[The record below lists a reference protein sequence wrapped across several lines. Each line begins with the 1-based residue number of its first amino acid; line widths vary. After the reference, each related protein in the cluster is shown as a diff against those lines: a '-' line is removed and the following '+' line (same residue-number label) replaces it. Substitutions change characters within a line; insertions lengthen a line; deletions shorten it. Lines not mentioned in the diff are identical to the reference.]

1 MPSDIL
7 SLIFEQSLLL
17 ASRDHGQSEIVIVL
31 ASVCHS
37 WRAACIDAPNLWSH
51 IGPFVRSYDLIC
63 LFLQRS
69 RNHPLLID
77 YYESGEDQ
85 RILPLLAQESERWL
99 DVRFAIPPPFYR
111 LLLSIRGRLPLLRT
125 LAWGIPLSWQD
136 DMGTSMNNPDANQA
150 QEDFAGLEIAPALS
164 QFSSDWPYL
173 QGSFPLPW
181 NQLTRLSCSQTH
193 SSKLYS
199 ILLLDL
205 PNLSRLRLYQIY
217 NDLVDSEVQ
226 VMIPDGHTFALD
238 SLHVRDCDF
247 QILQSVLRIFPNV
260 KKIEIVIW
268 EKVRMRICPIP
279 IMLPILDTLCI
290 RVERYFPYLGQSFK
304 IRAPMLSELEFE
316 CNDAMD
322 DDDDEDDDEDD
333 SDEDLLPLW
342 LVGGFGSFMLCFL
355 MELIQEAKCNLTS
368 LKLEME
374 VDFGSSDM
382 ESLLRAVPSL
392 EHLHIALVQQG
403 GYEHVPLAAMTPAR
417 STFPKLKTLYLR
429 LPSSDFT
436 FDEVNQLLAFVS
448 RSTDLEVK
456 FLCK

>member
-1 MPSDIL
+1 MSSDIL

-17 ASRDHGQSEIVIVL
+17 ASRDEQSEIVIIL

-69 RNHPLLID
+69 RNHPLRID

-136 DMGTSMNNPDANQA
+136 DMGTVGMNNPNANQA
-150 QEDFAGLEIAPALS
+150 QEDFAGLEIAPALF

-173 QGSFPLPW
+173 EGSFPLPW
-181 NQLTRLSCSQTH
+181 NQLTRLNCSKTH
-193 SSKLYS
+193 FSKLYS
-199 ILLLDL
+199 ILLLNL

-226 VMIPDGHTFALD
+226 LMIPDGHTFALD

-260 KKIEIVIW
+260 KRVEIVIW
-268 EKVRMRICPIP
+268 EKVRMCNCPTP

-304 IRAPMLSELEFE
+304 ICAPMLSELEFE
-316 CNDAMD
+316 CDNAMD
-322 DDDDEDDDEDD
+322 DDDDNEDD
-333 SDEDLLPLW
+333 SDEDLIPLW
-342 LVGGFGSFMLCFL
+342 LVGGFGSFMLRFL
-355 MELIQEAKCNLTS
+355 MELIQEAKCNLAS
-368 LKLEME
+368 LKLELE
-374 VDFGSSDM
+374 VDFDSSDM
-382 ESLLRAVPSL
+382 ESLLRAIPSL
-392 EHLHIALVQQG
+392 EHLHIALVQQES
-403 GYEHVPLAAMTPAR
+403 YEHVPLPAMTPAR
-417 STFPKLKTLYLR
+417 FTFPKLKTLHLR

-448 RSTDLEVK
+448 RSTNLEVRL
-456 FLCK
+456 FCK